1 MIVEGGHAMSPR
13 SLIWAALG
21 VELAG
26 QAFDITWH
34 ALNPDFNATTVRE
47 MAWHLG
53 TVHFPIYAGVACV
66 LLATAWA
73 LLDGIRRSRVG
84 VALPIAFAGA
94 LVSAT
99 GESWHAYEHLQL
111 STHAG
116 PIAAAISFGG
126 FIVVLAAL
134 WSSRHR
140 DRHRADDI
148 DQRRAA

>member
-1 MIVEGGHAMSPR
+1 MSPR
-13 SLIWAALG
+13 NLIWAALG

-26 QAFDITWH
+26 QAFDIAWH
-34 ALNPDFNATTVRE
+34 ALNPAFNATTVRE

-66 LLATAWA
+66 LLATVWA
-73 LLDGIRRSRVG
+73 LLDGIRRSRIG
-84 VALPIAFAGA
+84 VALPIAFVGA
-94 LVSAT
+94 LVSAG

-126 FIVVLAAL
+126 FIVVVAAL
-134 WSSRHR
+134 WSSRR
-140 DRHRADDI
+140 GERHRADDI
-148 DQRRAA
+148 EHRRAA

>member
-1 MIVEGGHAMSPR
+1 MSPR
-13 SLIWAALG
+13 NLIWAALG

-26 QAFDITWH
+26 QAFDIAWH

-66 LLATAWA
+66 LFATARA
-73 LLDGIRRSRVG
+73 LVDGIRRSRVG
-84 VALPIAFAGA
+84 VALPIAFIGA
-94 LVSAT
+94 LVSAG

-116 PIAAAISFGG
+116 PIAAAVSFGG
-126 FIVVLAAL
+126 FVVVVAAL
-134 WSSRHR
+134 WSSRYR
-140 DRHRADDI
+140 ERPRAGDI

>member
-1 MIVEGGHAMSPR
+1 MSPR
-13 SLIWAALG
+13 NLIWAALG

-26 QAFDITWH
+26 QVFDISWH

-73 LLDGIRRSRVG
+73 LFDSMRRSRIG
-84 VALPIAFAGA
+84 VALPIAFTGA
-94 LVSAT
+94 LVSAA

-116 PIAAAISFGG
+116 PIAAAVSFAG
-126 FIVVLAAL
+126 FIVVVAAL
-134 WSSRHR
+134 WSSRR
-140 DRHRADDI
+140 REARRADDI
-148 DQRRAA
+148 DRRRAA